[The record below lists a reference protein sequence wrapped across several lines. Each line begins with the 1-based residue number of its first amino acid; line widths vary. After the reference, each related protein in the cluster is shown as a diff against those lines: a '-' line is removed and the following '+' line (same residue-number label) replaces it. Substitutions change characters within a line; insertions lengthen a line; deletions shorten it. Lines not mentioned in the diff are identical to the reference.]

1 VFVDTGGKSGE
12 DKARAVMEKI
22 KVTEDLKDVRVV
34 VRVRWSGCGVFPS
47 YFDENTVLAC
57 TNYEEEGG
65 DRS

>member
-1 VFVDTGGKSGE
+1 
-12 DKARAVMEKI
+12 MEKI